1 MGLWAGRRRQ
11 RLVHDLRS
19 HMRLLLREDP
29 GRERMVELV
38 RLFDPDSHPAGAGR
52 ICVDAQRR
60 IYLPRSSLVDPGTA
74 VGAQVPPDLPVAYF
88 VQLEGRSAPLDVAGA
103 KRELQELRESAILL
117 LNGLAIR
124 LGGLAW
130 PPPKVASDPLQAT
143 VYTPRPVSAA
153 EVLGVVERYVRELV
167 PYEDVSLGSI
177 GVDSWRTPDGRLQA
191 EHLSGQATLLLMHPP
206 AALGEELTHGDV
218 LAGADAARRSFMR
231 RRNLLIDPGE
241 LGRGLLPDLPG
252 FGPSP
257 LPDLLVGR
265 RPLLLSGFGGAG
277 RRPFGLRAG
286 LAVRHDLDAVPGSRV
301 QTQKRAAALKRGRF
315 WSFGKTGSSDR
326 FWPIVARRRRPRGI
340 EAGSHRPADPPPLK
354 GIRIGCDGWRLT

>member
-1 MGLWAGRRRQ
+1 
-11 RLVHDLRS
+11 
-19 HMRLLLREDP
+19 LLLREDP

-38 RLFDPDSHPAGAGR
+38 RLFDPDAHPAGAGR
-52 ICVDAQRR
+52 ICVDARR
-60 IYLPRSSLVDPGTA
+60 RMYLPRSSVVDPGTA

-191 EHLSGQATLLLMHPP
+191 ELWPGQATLLLMHPP
-206 AALGEELTHGDV
+206 AALGDWRYRRAELSTTV
-218 LAGADAARRSFMR
+218 LRLAEPANQADPRAARA
-231 RRNLLIDPGE
+231 
-241 LGRGLLPDLPG
+241 
-252 FGPSP
+252 
-257 LPDLLVGR
+257 VGQ
-265 RPLLLSGFGGAG
+265 A
-277 RRPFGLRAG
+277 A
-286 LAVRHDLDAVPGSRV
+286 LAV
-301 QTQKRAAALKRGRF
+301 AAA
-315 WSFGKTGSSDR
+315 TGGTCVDPLGFR
-326 FWPIVARRRRPRGI
+326 VLRPDDLVMR
-340 EAGSHRPADPPPLK
+340 
-354 GIRIGCDGWRLT
+354 